1 MDATNLGAANQGVP
15 AGVDPAAEFEWH
27 ELQRLAAAAQPRHIF
42 GRWLAAVLALT
53 VVVGAGA
60 AVSGPRGSG
69 LLAGALA
76 PIRYL
81 AVQIDA
87 SLTDR

>member
-1 MDATNLGAANQGVP
+1 MKANNMTPSTAVAAS
-15 AGVDPAAEFEWH
+15 GVDAATEHEWL
-27 ELQRLAAAAQPRHIF
+27 EVQRLAEAAQHPRLF
-42 GRWLAAVLALT
+42 AGLLAAVLALT

-81 AVQIDA
+81 AVQVDA
-87 SLTDR
+87 SLTNR